1 VNSDQGSVTGWI
13 SLIREGDQEV
23 LDAFSK
29 RYFSKIRDLA
39 KSKLSNPDSEE
50 VANDVLVALTQ
61 SIAGGKYPNL
71 CDRNSLWFLIL
82 KITQNR
88 VIAFTRREKAKKRIP
103 AESIE
108 PNHSEDLVRVESLT
122 DYEAE
127 LDNVIASNSTEA
139 AWIEISDCW
148 EELLRCLPDDVCR
161 QIAQLKLQS
170 YSNRE
175 IALMMGFTP
184 SKVDR
189 KVRLI
194 QEQWMRIIRID
205 N

>member
-1 VNSDQGSVTGWI
+1 MSTEQGSVTGWI
-13 SLIREGDQEV
+13 SLIREGHQAAF
-23 LDAFSK
+23 DAFSK

-39 KSKLSNPDSEE
+39 KSRLSKPDSEE

-61 SIAGGKYPNL
+61 SIAGGKYPDL

-82 KITQNR
+82 KITQRR
-88 VIAFTRREKAKKRIP
+88 VTALTRRGKVQKRIP

-108 PNHSEDLVRVESLT
+108 GNQSEDFVDIESLV
-122 DYEAE
+122 DYEVE
-127 LDNVIASNSTEA
+127 LDQVIASKSMEA

-148 EELLRCLPDDVCR
+148 EELLRCLPDEVCR

-175 IALMMGFTP
+175 IAIKMNFTP

-194 QEQWMRIIRID
+194 QDEWMRIIRLD

>member
-1 VNSDQGSVTGWI
+1 MSSDQGSVTGWI
-13 SLIREGDQEV
+13 TSMREGHQEA
-23 LDAFSK
+23 LEAFSK

-39 KSKLSNPDSEE
+39 KSKLSKPDSEE

-61 SIAGGKYPNL
+61 SIAGGKYPDL

-82 KITQNR
+82 KITQRR
-88 VIAFTRREKAKKRIP
+88 VIALTRREKAQKRIP
-103 AESIE
+103 SESME
-108 PNHSEDLVRVESLT
+108 VNRFQESVNVESLT
-122 DYEAE
+122 DYEME
-127 LDNVIASNSTEA
+127 LDQVIALNSTEA

-148 EELLRCLPDDVCR
+148 EELLRSLPDDVCR
-161 QIAQLKLQS
+161 KIAQLKLQA

-175 IALMMGFTP
+175 IAMMMEFTP

-194 QEQWMRIIRID
+194 QEEWMRIIRLG

>member
-1 VNSDQGSVTGWI
+1 M
-13 SLIREGDQEV
+13 REGHQEA
-23 LDAFSK
+23 LEAFSK

-39 KSKLSNPDSEE
+39 KSKLSKPDSEE

-61 SIAGGKYPNL
+61 SIAGGKYPDL

-82 KITQNR
+82 KITQRR
-88 VIAFTRREKAKKRIP
+88 VIALTRREKAQKRIP
-103 AESIE
+103 SESME
-108 PNHSEDLVRVESLT
+108 VNRFQESVNVESLT
-122 DYEAE
+122 DYEME
-127 LDNVIASNSTEA
+127 LDQVIALNSTEA

-148 EELLRCLPDDVCR
+148 EELLRSLPDDVCR
-161 QIAQLKLQS
+161 KIAQLKLQA

-175 IALMMGFTP
+175 IAMMMEFTP

-194 QEQWMRIIRID
+194 QEEWMRIIRLG

>member
-13 SLIREGDQEV
+13 SLIREGDQDV

>member
-1 VNSDQGSVTGWI
+1 MNSDQGSVTGWI
-13 SLIREGDQEV
+13 SLIREGDQDV

>member
-1 VNSDQGSVTGWI
+1 MNSDQGSVTGWI
-13 SLIREGDQEV
+13 SSIREGDQEV
-23 LDAFSK
+23 LEAFSK

-175 IALMMGFTP
+175 IASMMGFTP
-184 SKVDR
+184 SRVDR

>member
-1 VNSDQGSVTGWI
+1 V
-13 SLIREGDQEV
+13 
-23 LDAFSK
+23 
-29 RYFSKIRDLA
+29 
-39 KSKLSNPDSEE
+39 
-50 VANDVLVALTQ
+50 
-61 SIAGGKYPNL
+61 
-71 CDRNSLWFLIL
+71 
-82 KITQNR
+82 
-88 VIAFTRREKAKKRIP
+88 
-103 AESIE
+103 
-108 PNHSEDLVRVESLT
+108 
-122 DYEAE
+122 E
-127 LDNVIASNSTEA
+127 LDKVIASNSTEA

>member
-13 SLIREGDQEV
+13 SLIREGDQDV

-103 AESIE
+103 AESME
-108 PNHSEDLVRVESLT
+108 PNHCEDLVRVESLT

>member
-1 VNSDQGSVTGWI
+1 
-13 SLIREGDQEV
+13 LIREGDQDV

-103 AESIE
+103 AESME

>member
-1 VNSDQGSVTGWI
+1 MNSDQGSVTGWI

>member
-1 VNSDQGSVTGWI
+1 MNSDQGSVTGWI

-39 KSKLSNPDSEE
+39 KSKLSKPDSEE

-108 PNHSEDLVRVESLT
+108 PTHCEDLVRVESLR
-122 DYEAE
+122 DYEVE
-127 LDNVIASNSTEA
+127 LDKVIASNSTEA

>member
-13 SLIREGDQEV
+13 SLIREGHQHA

-39 KSKLSNPDSEE
+39 KSKLSKPDSEE
-50 VANDVLVALTQ
+50 VANDVLAALTQ
-61 SIAGGKYPNL
+61 SIAGGKYPDL

-88 VIAFTRREKAKKRIP
+88 VIAFTRREKAQKRIP

-108 PNHSEDLVRVESLT
+108 SNHSEDLVRVESLA
-122 DYEAE
+122 DYEVE
-127 LDNVIASNSTEA
+127 LDQAIASNSTEA
-139 AWIEISDCW
+139 AWIEIADCW

-175 IALMMGFTP
+175 IASMMGFTP
-184 SKVDR
+184 SRVDR

-194 QEQWMRIIRID
+194 QEEWMRIIRLD